1 MARTAR
7 AAPDVYRGLCCARL
21 DPTSLNEAENDA
33 LKRHCL
39 ELVRRWS
46 KEATRE
52 HRRGRTRVA
61 RQYQTRL
68 FESLAS
74 RFVAACQAEWK
85 VRRRQ
90 RQQQRAIGR
99 KPASVR
105 VNFARAWRTAERLAD
120 PRAPA
125 SAIVHAEPKKSGGFR
140 LVCSPDEFGV
150 AKQLLFVNAVKPFA
164 SLHPSQFA
172 LRRGWSAACKSLWH
186 TMNEPHM
193 QNTRFVQFDVVDF
206 FGSISREYVEEAIP
220 APKAVIRNTLF
231 MDNWRMTFKGIGS
244 TTDRRGLPQGLAASS
259 LVAEMVMADVLR
271 EIADLFPGLRC
282 IHAYSDNW
290 GGFVPHDQDAG
301 DLVESLK
308 HAFETHR
315 AGPYRLTDRT
325 RPAGQSFEFLGLYFK
340 PANAGR
346 RARVSLPSNVSRWK
360 ELEFVG
366 QLIEAST
373 ANDVLRVLDRL
384 RSFWSAYRLA
394 PEAEK
399 LGRRICRMAIGEL
412 EFQRRRGDAS
422 PERS

>member
-1 MARTAR
+1 MQ
-7 AAPDVYRGLCCARL
+7 
-21 DPTSLNEAENDA
+21 
-33 LKRHCL
+33 
-39 ELVRRWS
+39 LVRRWS
-46 KEATRE
+46 KEAARE
-52 HRRGRTRVA
+52 HRCGRKRVA

-85 VRRRQ
+85 VRRRE
-90 RQQQRAIGR
+90 RQQQRASGR
-99 KPASVR
+99 APASVP
-105 VNFARAWRTAERLAD
+105 VNFARVWRIAERLGD

-125 SAIVHAEPKKSGGFR
+125 SVVILTEPKKSGGFR

-150 AKQLLFVNAVKPFA
+150 AKQMLFVNAVKPFA

-172 LRRGWSAACKSLWH
+172 LRRGWSAACKSLWQ

-220 APKAVIRNTLF
+220 APKAVIHSTLF
-231 MDNWRMTFKGIGS
+231 MDSWRMTFKGIGS

-271 EIADLFPGLRC
+271 EIADLFPELRC

-290 GGFVPHDQDAG
+290 GGFVPHDQNAG

-325 RPAGQSFEFLGLYFK
+325 RLAEQSFEFLGLYFK
-340 PANAGR
+340 PATAGR
-346 RARVSLPSNVSRWK
+346 RARVSLPSRVSRWK
-360 ELEFVG
+360 ELEFTA

-384 RSFWSAYRLA
+384 RSFSSTYRLA
-394 PEAEK
+394 PETDK
-399 LGRRICRMAIGEL
+399 LGRRICRLAIREL
-412 EFQRRRGDAS
+412 ESQRAYRGRRR
-422 PERS
+422 ERS